1 MKQIK
6 LFQSKREI
14 EVEKLKGKATE
25 CPLCHNDHMVAIEDV
40 KEIFQDKL
48 EKLYDFVT
56 QGSIQSSDDMAKSAF
71 STMKYRMELL
81 FPELVQK

>member
-6 LFQSKREI
+6 LFQLKREI
-14 EVEKLKGKATE
+14 DVEKLKGKVTE

-48 EKLYDFVT
+48 EKLYTFVV
-56 QGSIQSSDDMAKSAF
+56 QGSTQSSDNMAKSAF
-71 STMKYRMELL
+71 STMKYRIELL
-81 FPELVQK
+81 FSELVEK